1 MEYVESEKDIGVVIV
16 LRRTMDNKLTFDQHI
31 SEKNKANLI
40 IWESSVELWNTWI
53 AQHLLYY
60 TQPLRGLI

>member
-1 MEYVESEKDIGVVIV
+1 MHGIPPIEYIESEKDFGVVI
-16 LRRTMDNKLTFDQHI
+16 DNKLTFDQHI

>member
-1 MEYVESEKDIGVVIV
+1 MEYVESEKDIGVVI
-16 LRRTMDNKLTFDQHI
+16 DNKLTFDQHI